1 MEAAKGR
8 GHVESGQGPSHGG
21 GVGGG
26 RGSGWDGT
34 GAGRGSGW
42 DGGWEEGGLCPS
54 PVSYSDTS
62 FITGRKEAISVVV
75 GGVDWRLQLHKVLAR
90 PAPLPLL
97 HALGAREM
105 RRAAGEASR
114 PQQVKGIHSN
124 VHRCV
129 HAMRGRTCYTFHTH
143 LGRHSRTSPRVLIHT
158 SGKHP
163 LTHSHC
169 RMQQGPPSL
178 PAIPTHRW

>member
-1 MEAAKGR
+1 MAGVWAEAEGLAGM
-8 GHVESGQGPSHGG
+8 GQGQAGG
-21 GVGGG
+21 LAGM
-26 RGSGWDGT
+26 
-34 GAGRGSGW
+34 GAGRRAVSV
-42 DGGWEEGGLCPS
+42 

-75 GGVDWRLQLHKVLAR
+75 GGVDWRLQLHKGLAR
-90 PAPLPLL
+90 PSPLPLL

-129 HAMRGRTCYTFHTH
+129 HAMRGCTCYTFHTH
-143 LGRHSRTSPRVLIHT
+143 LGRHS
-158 SGKHP
+158 
-163 LTHSHC
+163 
-169 RMQQGPPSL
+169 
-178 PAIPTHRW
+178 

>member
-1 MEAAKGR
+1 MVGVWAEAEGLAGMGQGQAGGLVGMEAGR
-8 GHVESGQGPSHGG
+8 RAVSVPALSPILTPHSSQAVRKPLAWLV
-21 GVGGG
+21 GV
-26 RGSGWDGT
+26 
-34 GAGRGSGW
+34 
-42 DGGWEEGGLCPS
+42 
-54 PVSYSDTS
+54 
-62 FITGRKEAISVVV
+62 
-75 GGVDWRLQLHKVLAR
+75 VDWRLQLHKGLAQ

-143 LGRHSRTSPRVLIHT
+143 LGRHS
-158 SGKHP
+158 
-163 LTHSHC
+163 
-169 RMQQGPPSL
+169 
-178 PAIPTHRW
+178 